1 MRAPVEFV
9 VVGGLLVGGGRAPR
23 LLGRHARHLCHAV
36 PAKAGGFSSLS
47 TCPIRALRDKHVGL
61 FIPLLLIAI
70 GSLRHRTHLPPSAAC
85 H

>member
-9 VVGGLLVGGGRAPR
+9 VVGGLLVGGGRAPI

-36 PAKAGGFSSLS
+36 PAQAGGFSSLS
-47 TCPIRALRDKHVGL
+47 TCPVRALRDKHVGL
-61 FIPLLLIAI
+61 FIPLQLIA
-70 GSLRHRTHLPPSAAC
+70 SPPRRLQTHRLPSAAC

>member
-23 LLGRHARHLCHAV
+23 LLGRHALHECRAV
-36 PAKAGGFSSLS
+36 PAKQALPSLPE
-47 TCPIRALRDKHVGL
+47 TCLRALRDKHVGL